1 VEAAQQL
8 QIRNRHDD
16 PPTFSLR
23 LRCIR
28 PLPRRRSRPRRA
40 ADGRDPRHAPPPVK
54 AALAPLREWLAA
66 QGTKLKVIETDV
78 ESPQGEKRLA
88 AVGLSG
94 HVPIVILI
102 DGQYRHKRK
111 DGTVLE
117 FMNFPAIESA
127 PPGVRGKWTTADV
140 QEVLGARIKGR

>member
-1 VEAAQQL
+1 MTTRRQFLAAFAASAL
-8 QIRNRHDD
+8 TLAAGHALAA
-16 PPTFSLR
+16 PPTVEILAM
-23 LRCIR
+23 
-28 PLPRRRSRPRRA
+28 P
-40 ADGRDPRHAPPPVK
+40 HPPVK

-66 QGTKLKVIETDV
+66 QGTKLKVIETDI
-78 ESPQGEKRLA
+78 ESPQGERRLA

-111 DGTVLE
+111 DGAALE

-127 PPGVRGKWTTADV
+127 PPGVRGKWLTEDV
-140 QEVLGARIKGR
+140 QMAVAERMKKR